1 MAIIRKSQA
10 RTQSELNRP
19 IYSDVFTNL
28 DIHPNKQDLVLHVN
42 EDSVKRSIKNILLT
56 NRGEKLFNPFFGSDV
71 RAILFENFSPQSET
85 LLREYVTNAI
95 QNFEPRANLL
105 NVIISPLI
113 DQNAYG
119 ITVIFSTIN
128 NIEPV
133 TLEILLDRVR

>member
-119 ITVIFSTIN
+119 VTVIFSTIN

>member
-10 RTQSELNRP
+10 RTQSELNRS